1 MRQNGV
7 FHSVAAVVTA
17 VTVEAGAVGV
27 MVEGDIVFLGSDG
40 KLQKLNIS
48 TKDRWV
54 KNHSK
59 MTISTVIWMF
69 KVNMPFFTLS
79 EK

>member
-7 FHSVAAVVTA
+7 FYSVAAVVTA
-17 VTVEAGAVGV
+17 VIVAAVAVGV

-54 KNHSK
+54 KNTPK
-59 MTISTVIWMF
+59 
-69 KVNMPFFTLS
+69 
-79 EK
+79 